1 MYELFNQLFLI
12 FDGNFGQT
20 RFIFANKDKFNLILC
35 INFLQKGQQGTKKPN
50 LTKTA
55 DAGKKLENH

>member
-1 MYELFNQLFLI
+1 M
-12 FDGNFGQT
+12 
-20 RFIFANKDKFNLILC
+20 NKNKFNPM
-35 INFLQKGQQGTKKPN
+35 NYLQKSQQGTKKPN